1 MAHAKLHMICGNCGY
16 NNDFE
21 YVVNLEVDDTLQP
34 FETVYIHCNNC
45 STVHHLD
52 DNAKQRSDV

>member
-1 MAHAKLHMICGNCGY
+1 MAHAKLHMICGNCGC

-21 YVVNLEVDDTLQP
+21 YSVNLEVDDDTLQP
-34 FETVYIHCNNC
+34 FETVYITCNNC

-52 DNAKQRSDV
+52 DNAKQIKE